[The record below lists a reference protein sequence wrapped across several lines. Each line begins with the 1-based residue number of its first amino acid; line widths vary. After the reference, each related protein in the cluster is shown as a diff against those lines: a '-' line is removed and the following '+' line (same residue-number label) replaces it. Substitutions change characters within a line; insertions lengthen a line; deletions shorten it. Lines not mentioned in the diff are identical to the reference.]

1 MCEME
6 IDLSGLV
13 LPSKV
18 EVTEVSEDGRR
29 ADFVLQPLERGYGHT
44 VGNSMRRVLL
54 SALRGSALWAFRA
67 DGVVHEH
74 QTIPGVVE
82 DVHQI
87 IQNLKSLVLTLADD
101 VEEAKLE
108 LSVQTPGAKTAAEI
122 RPHSAVAVV
131 NPEHVLFTL
140 AEALPEDRPFRMEF
154 WVNKGRGFVLADQHP
169 RKKELP
175 VDLIRIDSVY
185 NPVVRV
191 NFVVDETRVGQRT
204 DFDRLTLTVEA
215 NGAVDPKEAVAYAAD
230 LLMRHLGYFGR
241 LEAAGPEVPR
251 RTRWVP
257 LDERLRDVI
266 SRPLEDFDLSVRS
279 RNTLEKG
286 NIRTLGDIVR
296 MTEEEMLRV
305 ENFGRKSLQE
315 VGELLREHSLHFG
328 MKFQEGEDGRLY
340 LLEESA
346 DGEEEQPIGGPEG
359 GAESP
364 GGAEGS
370 GPEGTEKG
378 EA

>member
-1 MCEME
+1 MEM
-6 IDLSGLV
+6 DLSGLV
-13 LPSKV
+13 LPSRV

-44 VGNSMRRVLL
+44 LGNSMRRVLL
-54 SALRGSALWAFRA
+54 SSLPGAGLWAFRA
-67 DGVVHEH
+67 DGVLHEH

-108 LSVQTPGAKTAAEI
+108 LTVRTPGPVTAKAIEG
-122 RPHSAVAVV
+122 HSAVAIL
-131 NPEHVLFTL
+131 NAEHPLFTL
-140 AEALPEDRPFRMEF
+140 QEELPEDKPFRMEL

-169 RKKELP
+169 RKKEMP
-175 VDLIRIDSVY
+175 VDLIRIDSIY

-204 DFDRLTLTVEA
+204 DFDRLTLTVET
-215 NGAVDPKEAVAYAAD
+215 NGAVTPRDAVAYASE
-230 LLMRHLGYFGR
+230 LLGRHLAYFHGYDG
-241 LEAAGPEVPR
+241 ETPPERPR
-251 RTRWVP
+251 KTRWVP
-257 LDERLRDVI
+257 MDERMRDVI
-266 SRPLEDFDLSVRS
+266 NRPLEDFDLSVRS

-286 NIRTLGDIVR
+286 NIRTLGDLVK
-296 MTEEEMLRV
+296 MTEEQMLRV

-315 VGELLREHSLHFG
+315 VGDLLREHGLHFG
-328 MKFQEGEDGRLY
+328 MKFQEGEDGHLY

-346 DGEEEQPIGGPEG
+346 DGEEEPAAP
-359 GAESP
+359 
-364 GGAEGS
+364 S
-370 GPEGTEKG
+370 GEV
-378 EA
+378 